1 MTTAQATQ
9 LFPSRGNLITITEGR
24 RVVAGPFRFTECPR
38 WWNNRLYFPDISSRK
53 VHYIDER
60 GETQTLVEFPIRC
73 SGIGFL
79 PDGDLLA
86 VLKDN
91 TLARVSNGKIS
102 HYADL
107 QRFADTTIND
117 MVVTKTGRA
126 YVTQLGPE
134 KPPGTMP
141 RDTRIVTVE
150 LGGEARV
157 AVEGL
162 KGPNGIAVTDDER
175 TLVVSESGASRLA
188 AFDIDRNGDLSNER
202 TFGKLW
208 PGCYPDG
215 MCLDAQ
221 GGAWA
226 GAVVWIGPP
235 RIPGPGFVR
244 FAANGEIT
252 HLIPLEPGRHAVA
265 CVMGGEGR
273 KTLFMATSAAVG
285 LGEDSPFIAHIEAIE
300 IEGISG
306 AGIP

>member
-1 MTTAQATQ
+1 V
-9 LFPSRGNLITITEGR
+9 ITLNNKRT
-24 RVVAGPFRFTECPR
+24 VVAEGFRFTEAPR
-38 WWNNRLYFPDISSRK
+38 WWNERLYFPDINSRK

-60 GETQTLVEFPIRC
+60 GAVQTLVEFPIRC

-91 TLARVSNGKIS
+91 TLARVSNGRIS

-107 QRFADTTIND
+107 KRFADTTIND
-117 MVVTKTGRA
+117 MVVTRSGRA

-134 KPPGTMP
+134 KPAGTMP
-141 RDTRIVTVE
+141 RETRVVTVE

-162 KGPNGIAVTDDER
+162 KGPNGIAITDDQR
-175 TLVVSESGASRLA
+175 TLVISESGASRLV
-188 AFDIDRNGDLSNER
+188 AFDVAGNGDLSNQR
-202 TFGKLW
+202 VFGQLED
-208 PGCYPDG
+208 GVYPDG

-226 GAVVWIGPP
+226 GAVIRIGPP

-244 FAANGEIT
+244 FDANGVMT
-252 HLIPLEPGRHAVA
+252 HLLPLEPGRHAVA
-265 CVMGGEGR
+265 CVFGGEGR
-273 KTLFMATSAAVG
+273 RTLFLATSTAVG
-285 LGEDSPFIAHIEAIE
+285 LGEDSPFIANIESVE
-300 IEGISG
+300 VEGFSG

>member
-1 MTTAQATQ
+1 M
-9 LFPSRGNLITITEGR
+9 ITLTNKR
-24 RVVAGPFRFTECPR
+24 TVVAENFRFTEAPR
-38 WWNNRLYFPDISSRK
+38 WWNERLYFPDISSRK

-60 GETQTLVEFPIRC
+60 GAVQTLVEFPIRC

-79 PDGDLLA
+79 PNGDLLA

-91 TLARVSNGKIS
+91 TLARVSNGKIH

-141 RDTRIVTVE
+141 RDTRVVTVE
-150 LGGEARV
+150 LGGAARV

-175 TLVVSESGASRLA
+175 TLVMSESGASRLV
-188 AFDIDRNGDLSNER
+188 AFEIDHKGDLSNR
-202 TFGKLW
+202 RVFGKLED
-208 PGCYPDG
+208 GVYPDG

-226 GAVVWIGPP
+226 GAVVRIGPP
-235 RIPGPGFVR
+235 RVPGPGFVR
-244 FAANGEIT
+244 FDANGEMT
-252 HLIPLEPGRHAVA
+252 HLLPLEPGRHAVA
-265 CVMGGEGR
+265 CVFGGPGR
-273 KTLFMATSAAVG
+273 KTLFLATAGAVG
-285 LGEDSPFIAHIEAIE
+285 LGEDGPLVANIESVE
-300 IEGISG
+300 IDGFSG